1 MKTKYLFRIA
11 LLLVIT
17 AAAGLASC
25 KKDKKDAP
33 ADTCGIPELKMVS
46 AADVANPCGIAVSA
60 GGKVAVTEYKRPYGS
75 SGLTKIWNSYS
86 DLLANKP
93 PIQMLQNIG
102 AEAVAFDNNEN
113 LYVTETEQTARIVVY
128 VKARANGADTYR
140 YQRQIQEGFE
150 NPRGIAFDSKN
161 RLYLVDDGK
170 DRLLRFNDPMNS
182 SAFAVVASVFGNPK
196 GLAIANDTLYLT
208 GYKHNRLYKSELTS
222 AGSMGQTIIISLP
235 TPVDV
240 ATYGKIVAIA
250 SPAASTITLLNA
262 GQIKTSDA
270 VYGGCTKEI
279 KSTGELFGLA
289 FVKTDKGY
297 GLLSAQHTRNKI
309 VLYQ

>member
-1 MKTKYLFRIA
+1 MKTKHLFRIA
-11 LLLVIT
+11 LLLVIA

-46 AADVANPCGIAVSA
+46 SADVPNPCGIAVSVN
-60 GGKVAVTEYKRPYGS
+60 GKVAVTEYKRPYGS
-75 SGLTKIWNSYS
+75 SGFTKIWNSYS
-86 DLLANKP
+86 DLLAGKP
-93 PIQMLQNIG
+93 PVELLQHIG

-113 LYVTETEQTARIVVY
+113 LYVTETEQNARIVVY
-128 VKARANGADTYR
+128 KKAKVNGMDD
-140 YQRQIQEGFE
+140 YQYHRQIQEGFE

-161 RLYLVDDGK
+161 RLYLADDGK

-182 SAFAVVASVFGNPK
+182 STFAVVASVFGEPK
-196 GLAIANDTLYLT
+196 GLTIANDTLYLT
-208 GYKHNRLYKSELTS
+208 GYKHNRLYKSGLTG
-222 AGSMGQTIIISLP
+222 AGGLGETVIINSP

-240 ATYGKIVAIA
+240 AAYGNVVAIA
-250 SPAASTITLLNA
+250 SPAASTITLFNG

-270 VYGGCTKEI
+270 VYSGCTKEI
-279 KSTGELFGLA
+279 KSSGELFGIA

-297 GLLSAQHTRNKI
+297 GLLSAQHTQNKI
-309 VLYQ
+309 VFYR